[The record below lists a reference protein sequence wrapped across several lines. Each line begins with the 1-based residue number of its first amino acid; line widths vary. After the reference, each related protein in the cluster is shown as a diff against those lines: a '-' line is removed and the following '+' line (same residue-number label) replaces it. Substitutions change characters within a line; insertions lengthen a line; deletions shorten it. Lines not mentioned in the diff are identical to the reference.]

1 MRKIVFI
8 TPNETILLRADE
20 EMANREIL
28 YSLSAVFLL
37 GALAI
42 LIEQYLSY
50 GRFIELKDVLHHEFF
65 AFTLLAFA
73 LGILLAAYATAK
85 K

>member
-1 MRKIVFI
+1 
-8 TPNETILLRADE
+8 LLKAGE
-20 EMANREIL
+20 EMTNREVL
-28 YSLSAVFLL
+28 YALSAVFLL

-42 LIEQYLSY
+42 LFQQYLSY
-50 GRFIELKDVLHHEFF
+50 GKFIELKDVLHHEFF

-73 LGILLAAYATAK
+73 LGILLATYTTAK

>member
-1 MRKIVFI
+1 M
-8 TPNETILLRADE
+8 PNETILLKADE
-20 EMANREIL
+20 EMANREAL

-42 LIEQYLSY
+42 LIEQYFSY
-50 GRFIELKDVLHHEFF
+50 GKFIELEDVLHHEFF

-73 LGILLAAYATAK
+73 LGILVATYTTAK

>member
-1 MRKIVFI
+1 M
-8 TPNETILLRADE
+8 T
-20 EMANREIL
+20 NRETL
-28 YSLSAVFLL
+28 YALSAVLL
-37 GALAI
+37 FSALAI
-42 LIEQYLSY
+42 LFEQYLSY

-73 LGILLAAYATAK
+73 LGILVATYATAK